1 MSWQY
6 CFCDIHAIKE
16 IWMELNWREGER
28 DKERE
33 RQRQRQR
40 DRWGGQGGE
49 RMTRKLCFS
58 VQHNGR
64 YCCTLQP
71 ALFQQAY
78 EGGTHG
84 NICQDDFSKK
94 KKKSRAVSDPI
105 DSCRDPYILNSKR
118 LWFSRKM
125 QRDWGRWDRECCSI
139 YKRISFF
146 HAVFHAFLDLR
157 HKTWSFWFLE
167 KYI

>member
-28 DKERE
+28 EKERE

-94 KKKSRAVSDPI
+94 KKKEPSRIWSYRFLQRSIHFKQQKAL
-105 DSCRDPYILNSKR
+105 ILTEDAER
-118 LWFSRKM
+118 LRSLGSWMLFHIQKNIIFS
-125 QRDWGRWDRECCSI
+125 CSI
-139 YKRISFF
+139 SCIFRFTPQNL
-146 HAVFHAFLDLR
+146 VFLILR
-157 HKTWSFWFLE
+157 KN
-167 KYI
+167 